1 LSTRHEKRLRRR
13 RSSDARRLA
22 VERLRIIAFVI
33 ERILIAADG
42 SASGSEA
49 IAYGLEIAEKHGAKV
64 TFFHAMDPI
73 ALSLSNADTELGSVR
88 PFPFRLDA
96 AEEAMLEAATRQA
109 LARGV
114 ESNVEVGSGEPVAE
128 IIEHAASID
137 ADLIVVGS
145 RGRSEVASSLLG
157 SVSRGVLHEAPRPVL
172 VVRRKL

>member
-1 LSTRHEKRLRRR
+1 MVRRTIAL
-13 RSSDARRLA
+13 DG
-22 VERLRIIAFVI
+22 VRIIAIVI

-49 IAYGLEIAEKHGAKV
+49 IEFGLQIAAKHGAKV

-73 ALSLSNADTELGSVR
+73 SVSLSNADTELGTAR
-88 PFPFRLDA
+88 EFPFHLDA
-96 AEEAMLEAATRQA
+96 AEEVMLAEATERAA
-109 LARGV
+109 ARGV
-114 ESNVEVGSGEPVAE
+114 ESNVEVTAGEPVAE
-128 IIEHAASID
+128 IISHAESID

-172 VVRRKL
+172 VVRHKL